1 MNVCTDEDLA
11 FLSIPIFFLVASSKV
26 LSARSSAGR
35 GTVRS
40 LEGKRNLALLDLCLH
55 VCVVWR
61 NSSEIGACCCAL
73 HLLIVDV
80 CFREGSCRSAWFK
93 LRSFL
98 EWLNGTSKGTGA
110 HLIKLALF

>member
-40 LEGKRNLALLDLCLH
+40 LEGRRNLALLDLCLH
-55 VCVVWR
+55 VCVLEIQLR
-61 NSSEIGACCCAL
+61 NRCLLLCTSSPDLWTSAL
-73 HLLIVDV
+73 GKEAGGVHGL
-80 CFREGSCRSAWFK
+80 S
-93 LRSFL
+93 
-98 EWLNGTSKGTGA
+98 
-110 HLIKLALF
+110 